1 MQAEYLWWFSSGKRK
16 ILWLTRILC
25 ISSERCEYS
34 LTLSRYTSFR
44 GSLEA
49 HSSDVSGGSSEGDD
63 VMCPSSNEEECC
75 YDGYSTDYRMV
86 SDIYLCGLLMM
97 CVENGTYSI
106 EEALDALVVEFHC

>member
-1 MQAEYLWWFSSGKRK
+1 
-16 ILWLTRILC
+16 
-25 ISSERCEYS
+25 
-34 LTLSRYTSFR
+34 
-44 GSLEA
+44 
-49 HSSDVSGGSSEGDD
+49 
-63 VMCPSSNEEECC
+63 MCPSSNEEECC